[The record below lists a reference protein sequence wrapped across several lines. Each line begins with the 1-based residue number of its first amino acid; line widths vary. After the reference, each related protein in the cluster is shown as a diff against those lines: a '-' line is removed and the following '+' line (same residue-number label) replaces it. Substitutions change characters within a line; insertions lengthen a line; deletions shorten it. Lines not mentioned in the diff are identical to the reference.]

1 MAARI
6 QSIPAGS
13 SDDPVVNSLIDFAK
27 NGFGDTQMFG
37 LVARR
42 PELLK
47 RVASVFAYFVAGE
60 GGLIEPRL
68 LELMRVRGAHLNAC
82 TYCATVRLQPVAEEV
97 KAKESALG
105 VCDISGMTKSQAVET
120 LRDKLRKGEFT
131 TREAAAISLVD
142 QIVSD
147 PHGVDD
153 TMFAELRNYF
163 SEEEIIELVC
173 ASSLFTWAGTLNT
186 VVRLDTDRDGKY
198 RKNLAWT
205 TSPSTGHR
213 RSA

>member
-6 QSIPAGS
+6 QSIAAGS
-13 SDDPVVNSLIDFAK
+13 SDDPAINSLIDFAK

-37 LVARR
+37 LIARR

-47 RVASVFAYFVAGE
+47 RVASVFAYFLAGE

-97 KAKESALG
+97 KAKEPALG
-105 VCDISGMTKSQAVET
+105 VCDISGMTKSQAINA
-120 LRDKLRKGEFT
+120 LQDKLRKSEFT
-131 TREAAAISLVD
+131 SRETAAISLVD
-142 QIVSD
+142 RIVID
-147 PHGVDD
+147 PHSVDD
-153 TMFAELRNYF
+153 ALFAELRKHF
-163 SEEEIIELVC
+163 SDEEIIELVC

-186 VVRLDTDRDGKY
+186 VVRLDTDRDSAY
-198 RKNLAWT
+198 RKNLPYAT
-205 TSPSTGHR
+205 APVP
-213 RSA
+213 AAA

>member
-1 MAARI
+1 
-6 QSIPAGS
+6 
-13 SDDPVVNSLIDFAK
+13 
-27 NGFGDTQMFG
+27 
-37 LVARR
+37 
-42 PELLK
+42 
-47 RVASVFAYFVAGE
+47 
-60 GGLIEPRL
+60 
-68 LELMRVRGAHLNAC
+68 
-82 TYCATVRLQPVAEEV
+82 
-97 KAKESALG
+97 
-105 VCDISGMTKSQAVET
+105 VET

-153 TMFAELRNYF
+153 TTFAELRNYF

-173 ASSLFTWAGTLNT
+173 ASSLITWAGTLNT

-198 RKNLAWT
+198 RKNLAST

>member
-1 MAARI
+1 VRVRI
-6 QSIPAGS
+6 SVSACGCKTSGKFATLIPAGS
-13 SDDPVVNSLIDFAK
+13 SDDQRTVLVILK
-27 NGFGDTQMFG
+27 CFG

-47 RVASVFAYFVAGE
+47 RVVSMFAYFLAGE

-131 TREAAAISLVD
+131 PREAAAISLVD
-142 QIVSD
+142 QIVID
-147 PHGVDD
+147 PHSVDD
-153 TMFAELRNYF
+153 TTFAELRNYF
-163 SEEEIIELVC
+163 SEEEIIPQSDFLIPTQ
-173 ASSLFTWAGTLNT
+173 ANGQA
-186 VVRLDTDRDGKY
+186 
-198 RKNLAWT
+198 
-205 TSPSTGHR
+205 
-213 RSA
+213 

>member
-1 MAARI
+1 MPARI
-6 QSIPAGS
+6 QSIAAGS
-13 SDDPVVNSLIDFAK
+13 SDDPVINSLIDFAQ

-37 LVARR
+37 LLARR

-47 RVASVFAYFVAGE
+47 RIASVFAYFLAGE

-97 KAKESALG
+97 KGKEAALG
-105 VCDISGMTKSQAVET
+105 VCDISGMTKSQAIKA
-120 LRDKLRKGEFT
+120 LQDKLRKSEFT
-131 TREAAAISLVD
+131 PREAAAISLVD
-142 QIVSD
+142 RIIVD
-147 PHGVDD
+147 PHSVDD
-153 TMFAELRNYF
+153 AIFADLRKHF
-163 SEEEIIELVC
+163 SDEEIIELVC

-198 RKNLAWT
+198 RRNLAYAT
-205 TSPSTGHR
+205 ASIP
-213 RSA
+213 AAA

>member
-1 MAARI
+1 MSARI
-6 QSIPAGS
+6 QSVPAGS
-13 SDDPVVNSLIDFAK
+13 SDDPVINSLINFAK

-37 LVARR
+37 LIARR

-47 RVASVFAYFVAGE
+47 RVASMFAYFLAGE
-60 GGLIEPRL
+60 GGLIEPHL

-97 KAKESALG
+97 KAKEQALG
-105 VCDISGMTKSQAVET
+105 VCDISGMTKSQAIGA

-131 TREAAAISLVD
+131 PREAAAISLVD
-142 QIVSD
+142 RIVID
-147 PHGVDD
+147 PHSVDD
-153 TMFAELRNYF
+153 ATFAELRKYF

-186 VVRLDTDRDGKY
+186 VVHLDTDRDGKY
-198 RKNLAWT
+198 RKNLAYA
-205 TSPSTGHR
+205 TSPER
-213 RSA
+213 AVVAA